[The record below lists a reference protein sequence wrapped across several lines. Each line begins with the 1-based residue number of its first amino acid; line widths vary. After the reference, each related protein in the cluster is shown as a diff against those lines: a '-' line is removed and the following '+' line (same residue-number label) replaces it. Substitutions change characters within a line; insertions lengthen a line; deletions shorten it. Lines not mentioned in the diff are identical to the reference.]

1 MDIRNI
7 LLSHT
12 DNIINVILTLP
23 TAGLLKKHF
32 PDAKIYFLGKSYT
45 KPVIEA
51 CAHID
56 GFLDRA
62 SLMRKGGMKR
72 LKSLGFDAIVHV
84 FPDKEVAR
92 LASRAGI
99 PVRIGT
105 NHRLFHLLYCNKLV
119 NLGRKNST
127 LHEAV
132 LNMKLLKPLGI
143 ENLPELNEIPELYG
157 IRPSAAAMKE
167 KAVGDR
173 FSILLHPKSKGSARE
188 WPLQHYL
195 ELAQS
200 LPSEQFQLYI
210 TGTLEE
216 GERTREECPELFD
229 YAKDMTGKFTLSE
242 LVDFIAAA
250 DAMVACSTGPLHL
263 AAALGKYVVGI
274 YPPLRPM
281 HPGRWAPIGKHAV
294 FLAENQPKCTLCKK
308 TGDCACIRAI
318 TPEQVKNYLDKFYSS
333 FKAELK
339 KHLQTE

>member
-1 MDIRNI
+1 MKSI
-7 LLSHT
+7 LLSRT
-12 DNIINVILTLP
+12 DNLGDVLLTLP
-23 TAGLLKKHF
+23 TAGLLRKYF
-32 PDAKIYFLGKSYT
+32 PGVKIYFLGKSYT

-51 CAHID
+51 CTHID

-72 LKSLGFDAIVHV
+72 LKSLAFDAIIHV

-119 NLGRKNST
+119 NLGRKNSM

-143 ENLPELNEIPELYG
+143 ENLPELNEIADLYG
-157 IRPSAAAMKE
+157 IFPSSAGAAMKE
-167 KAVGDR
+167 KVAGDR
-173 FSILLHPKSKGSARE
+173 FNVLLHPKSKGNGRE
-188 WPLQHYL
+188 WPLRHYSA
-195 ELAQS
+195 LARL

-210 TGTLEE
+210 TGTREE
-216 GERTREECPELFD
+216 GERIWEECPELFD
-229 YAKDMTGKFTLSE
+229 LAKDMTGKFTLSE
-242 LVDFIAAA
+242 LIDFIAAA
-250 DAMVACSTGPLHL
+250 DAMVASGTGPLHL
-263 AAALGKYVVGI
+263 AAALGKYAVGI
-274 YPPLRPM
+274 YPPLRPI
-281 HPGRWAPIGKHAV
+281 HPGRWAPIGNHAV
-294 FLAENQPKCTLCKK
+294 FLVENQPKCTLCKK

-318 TPEQVKNYLDKFYSS
+318 MPEQVRNYLDKFYSS
-333 FKAELK
+333 FKADLK